1 MTNSFIYILSLD
13 DEALYVGITKNL
25 KKRIE
30 QHQTG
35 KGSEFTKLYTYGKIE
50 KVFDIELNS
59 DEYDDDAVKFLETQ
73 ITFGLMNSFGYNNVR
88 GGEFKTSRKY
98 NKNPCLL
105 KKNLAKWP
113 IEAVEDQINDIIDEL
128 KNHPIIDVYLSYQLE
143 KINL

>member
-13 DEALYVGITKNL
+13 GEALYVGITKHLN
-25 KKRIE
+25 KRIE
-30 QHQTG
+30 QHQNG
-35 KGSEFTKLYTYGKIE
+35 KGSEFTKLFSYGKIE
-50 KVFDIELNS
+50 KVFDIELES
-59 DEYDDDAVKFLETQ
+59 DQYDDDAVKFLETQ

-105 KKNLAKWP
+105 KKNIDKWP
-113 IEAVEDQINDIIDEL
+113 IEAVEDQINEIIDEL
-128 KNHPIIDVYLSYQLE
+128 KNHPIIDVYLDYQLE

>member
-143 KINL
+143 KN